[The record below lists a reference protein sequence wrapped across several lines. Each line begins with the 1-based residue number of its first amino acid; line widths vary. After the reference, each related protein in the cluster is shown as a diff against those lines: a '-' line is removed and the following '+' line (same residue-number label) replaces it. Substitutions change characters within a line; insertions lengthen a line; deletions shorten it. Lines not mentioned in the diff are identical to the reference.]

1 MAIAKDLVV
10 PPRGM
15 RDLLPDEVALR
26 DRASAA
32 ILGTYVAWGY
42 RHIETPALENI
53 RNLTAGQGGDNE
65 KLIFKVLKRGE
76 EILDPAAWAKGAEG
90 VVDLGLRFDLTVPL
104 VRYYAH
110 NRPKLPR
117 LFKAIQMGPVW
128 RAERPQ
134 RGRFRQFV
142 QCDIDVIGSGAALVE
157 VELCAATAAALQ
169 KVGFRDFTIRLNDR
183 RVLEGL
189 ARRCGFS
196 ESQFGAVFI
205 SIDKLDKI
213 GLDGVR
219 ESLLV
224 GDSFEA
230 GPVDRLLEVLA
241 RCSSPLPDAAAF
253 RAALSPGADEAPV
266 YDGLASIAEGLA
278 AAAGGAYR
286 VQLDPTLVRG
296 MGYYTGPVFEIVYK
310 DYPFSIAGGGR
321 YDRMIGRLLGEE
333 VPACGFSIG
342 FERII
347 TILQEEAAAAAT
359 PAHRRIAIIVD
370 GDVPPSR
377 GLAEAARLREGGD
390 EVTLLPRE
398 KNFGRQLKTLQA
410 DGYSA
415 FAILRAA
422 GLGPIE
428 AATAERAGA

>member
-1 MAIAKDLVV
+1 MAIARDLVV

-15 RDLLPDEVALR
+15 RDLLPEEVALR
-26 DRASAA
+26 DRVSAA
-32 ILGTYVAWGY
+32 ILDTYVAWGY

-76 EILDPAAWAKGAEG
+76 EVQDWAKAESLDAL
-90 VVDLGLRFDLTVPL
+90 VDLGLRFDLTVPL

-110 NRPKLPR
+110 NRAKLPR

-142 QCDIDVIGSGAALVE
+142 QCDIDVIGSASPLVE
-157 VELCAATAAALQ
+157 VELCAATAAALE
-169 KVGFRDFTIRLNDR
+169 KAGFRGFTIRLNDR

-189 ARRCGFS
+189 ARRCGFA
-196 ESQFGAVFI
+196 EDRFGAVFV

-213 GLDGVR
+213 GREGVVAELHSHGHDAGAVGRLD
-219 ESLLV
+219 
-224 GDSFEA
+224 A
-230 GPVDRLLEVLA
+230 VLA
-241 RCSSPLPDAAAF
+241 GLSAPLADAEAF
-253 RAALSPGADEAPV
+253 RAALAPAAEEAPV
-266 YDGLASIAEGLA
+266 YDGLAAIAAALR

-296 MGYYTGPVFEIVYK
+296 MGYYTGPVFEIAYK

-321 YDRMIGRLLGEE
+321 YDRMIGRLLGED

-347 TILQEEAAAAAT
+347 TILQEEAAAAAKG
-359 PAHRRIAIIVD
+359 ARRIAIIVD
-370 GDVPPSR
+370 ADANPAQ
-377 GLAEAARLREGGD
+377 GLAEAARLRDAGD
-390 EVTLLPRE
+390 EATLLPRE
-398 KNFGRQLKTLQA
+398 KNLGRQLKALSA

-428 AATAERAGA
+428 PAVAEPAGG

>member
-15 RDLLPDEVALR
+15 RDLLPEEVALR
-26 DRASAA
+26 DRVSAA
-32 ILGTYVAWGY
+32 ILDTYVAWGF

-76 EILDPAAWAKGAEG
+76 EVEDWTKAPSLDAL
-90 VVDLGLRFDLTVPL
+90 VDLGLRFDLTVPL

-110 NRPKLPR
+110 NRAKLPR

-189 ARRCGFS
+189 ARRCGFA
-196 ESQFGAVFI
+196 EDRHGAVFV
-205 SIDKLDKI
+205 SVDKLDKI
-213 GLDGVR
+213 GREGVVAELRAHGHDEAAVGKLDAI
-219 ESLLV
+219 L
-224 GDSFEA
+224 A
-230 GPVDRLLEVLA
+230 GLTAPLA
-241 RCSSPLPDAAAF
+241 NAAAF
-253 RAALSPGADEAPV
+253 RAALAPGADEAPV
-266 YDGLASIAEGLA
+266 YDGLVAIAEGLA

-321 YDRMIGRLLGEE
+321 YDRMIGRLIGED

-347 TILQEEAAAAAT
+347 TILQEEAVAAAA
-359 PAHRRIAIIVD
+359 ASARRIAIIVD
-370 GDVPPSR
+370 GDVPPAR
-377 GLAEAARLREGGD
+377 GLAEAARLRAAGD
-390 EVTLLPRE
+390 EVTLLPRD
-398 KNFGRQLKTLQA
+398 KNFGRQLKALHA
-410 DGYSA
+410 DGYSG